1 MVGSNFNMT
10 SRDDLYTILDI
21 SRTASVGD
29 IKRAFRKPARRY
41 HPDINPGDHH
51 AEERFKRITEAY
63 EILSDP
69 VKREFYDVNGFYT
82 EGVLEPHG
90 SASGWDFRFQGFD
103 FSGSTQSHFDEFF
116 SQIFQP
122 QTIRREPERGQD
134 LEHHLSISFDD
145 SIRGLKTRF
154 NLYRKQTCAFCGGTG
169 RTSVRCSECAGEGRR
184 AGTEMLE
191 VEVPAGVATGTRIR
205 IPEKGDAGRF
215 GGPAGDLDIV
225 TNVAVHPFFS
235 RVADNILCTVPLTV
249 SEAALG
255 TKVEVPTIDGPATV
269 RIPPGTQA
277 GQTFRLRGKGTP
289 SLRHPGMRGDQYI
302 QVQIRVPRVADERS
316 KEILRELSRLNPENP
331 RKDLWR

>member
-1 MVGSNFNMT
+1 
-10 SRDDLYTILDI
+10 
-21 SRTASVGD
+21 
-29 IKRAFRKPARRY
+29 
-41 HPDINPGDHH
+41 
-51 AEERFKRITEAY
+51 
-63 EILSDP
+63 
-69 VKREFYDVNGFYT
+69 
-82 EGVLEPHG
+82 
-90 SASGWDFRFQGFD
+90 
-103 FSGSTQSHFDEFF
+103 
-116 SQIFQP
+116 
-122 QTIRREPERGQD
+122 
-134 LEHHLSISFDD
+134 
-145 SIRGLKTRF
+145 
-154 NLYRKQTCAFCGGTG
+154 
-169 RTSVRCSECAGEGRR
+169 
-184 AGTEMLE
+184 MLE